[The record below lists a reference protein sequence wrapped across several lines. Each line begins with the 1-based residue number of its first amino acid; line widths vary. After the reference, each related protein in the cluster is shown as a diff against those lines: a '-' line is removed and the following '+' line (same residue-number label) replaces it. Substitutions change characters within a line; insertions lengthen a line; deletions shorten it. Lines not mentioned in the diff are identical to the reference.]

1 MQSDIAKA
9 CADLLRKN
17 YSNNNA
23 KLKATHAHEIVAA
36 YFGYGSRA
44 AMLSDKAYDLTRLS
58 EAQLIIP
65 AADLVQQR
73 LGELADLPSELR
85 SAKDI
90 CSTLLFFLQGERYFQ
105 GEVWHD
111 VLPYIQSP
119 PNMFT
124 ILSDT
129 VGFALMDVNAHVNGT
144 QFEDISVT
152 REEQAVLITAIGKT
166 STGRALSVTLKLQ
179 RCAGNTAFLK
189 PVVSLNDN
197 ELKRREDTDFFPK
210 PMAGE
215 RPKEHLMRVTGG
227 RKWTENDKEYQERQ
241 NKRLQIYKKIE
252 LGIATYEDVD
262 ELDRLQAHYDDE
274 FDNEIDL
281 DKD

>member
-1 MQSDIAKA
+1 MQSDIAKS
-9 CADLLRKN
+9 CADLLRKK
-17 YSNNNA
+17 YSNNST

-44 AMLSDKAYDLTRLS
+44 AMLSDKAYDLTRLT

-73 LGELADLPSELR
+73 LRELAGLPSELR

-111 VLPYIQSP
+111 TLPYIETR

-124 ILSDT
+124 ILAD
-129 VGFALMDVNAHVNGT
+129 VVRFALMDVNAHVSEME
-144 QFEDISVT
+144 FEDIVVT
-152 REEQAVLITAIGKT
+152 REQQAVIITATGKT
-166 STGRALSVTLKLQ
+166 AASRALSVTLKLQ
-179 RCAGNTAFLK
+179 RCAGNTGFLK

-210 PMAGE
+210 QMPGE
-215 RPKEHLMRVTGG
+215 RNKEHILRVTGG
-227 RKWTENDKEYQERQ
+227 RRWTENEKEYQDRQ
-241 NKRLQIYKKIE
+241 NQILQQYKKID
-252 LGIATYEDVD
+252 LGIATYEDVE
-262 ELDRLQAHYDDE
+262 ELERLLGHDDNDE
-274 FDNEIDL
+274 FEINL